1 MIAEL
6 SSFVRNM
13 PPVTRIMVVM
23 SFFLLLAVRFG
34 WLDINHLGM
43 LWTDAVSGFQ
53 VYRPVLLFL
62 VGSQRPLEAFFDLYS
77 LYLFLSLLEKQT
89 FYGNRANYIYYL
101 LGGLWLPI
109 LAASPLLVLWTW
121 VGSGL
126 AVVRHSFEPI
136 TEDGFEAYFR
146 NLMGY
151 VPRTGGPVLYIDTFL
166 AALLYTWLRQNKE
179 TTINFY
185 FIPMQ
190 AANLP
195 IAGMVAKLYF
205 HGFGTFWRMLV
216 GCCVAYGYL
225 CVATRLYGPLYYFLF
240 PEKLLARL
248 AWEGRNQGRRVD
260 SKFSSLT
267 ADFNDRTTI
276 PAPAWFSRVVFKL
289 WPDNLKLSRDTVH
302 GLSREDEGS
311 RPAARGRF
319 LGNGFVLGS

>member
-23 SFFLLLAVRFG
+23 CFFLLLAVRFG
-34 WLDINHLGM
+34 WLDVDYLGM
-43 LWTDAVSGFQ
+43 LWTDTVGSFQ

-62 VGSQRPLEAFFDLYS
+62 TGSQQPLEAFFDLYS
-77 LYLFLSLLEKQT
+77 LYLFLSLLEQLT

-109 LAASPLLVLWTW
+109 LATSPLLTLWTW
-121 VGSGL
+121 LGLGSTSFSSPSLKPLAGLLLGL
-126 AVVRHSFEPI
+126 AGSALLSASSV
-136 TEDGFEAYFR
+136 
-146 NLMGY
+146 M
-151 VPRTGGPVLYIDTFL
+151 YIDTFL
-166 AALLYTWLRQNKE
+166 AALLYTWLRQNKN

-185 FIPMQ
+185 FIPMR

-225 CVATRLYGPLYYFLF
+225 CVATRLYGPLYYYLF
-240 PEKLLARL
+240 PDKLPARL
-248 AWEGRNQGRRVD
+248 AWESRNQGRRVD
-260 SKFSSLT
+260 SKFSSLSV
-267 ADFNDRTTI
+267 DFNDRTTI
-276 PAPAWFSRVVFKL
+276 PAPAWFSRMVFKL
-289 WPDNLKLSRDTVH
+289 WPDSVKLSREAPQ
-302 GLSREDEGS
+302 GQAREGRVPKKAPE
-311 RPAARGRF
+311 GRF
-319 LGNGFVLGS
+319 LGNGFVLGT